1 MSKVLIR
8 ILYIVVGVIGII
20 ILYFGIS
27 TLVFFNSAKDK
38 SNVLIEGYV
47 IDKKT
52 KAPIQN
58 ATGII
63 YNSTY
68 KSKGDDYTD
77 YSSYLG
83 YDSLYISTDDRG
95 YYSIT
100 LDKSS
105 FVEIKFRKDGYTP
118 NDPIG
123 FKVKK
128 RNNQN
133 IFLLS
138 N

>member
-1 MSKVLIR
+1 MSKVLKR

-38 SNVLIEGYV
+38 SNVIIEGFV

-52 KAPIQN
+52 KSPIQN

-83 YDSLYISTDDRG
+83 YDSLYISADDRG

-105 FVEIKFRKDGYTP
+105 FVEIKFGKDGYTP